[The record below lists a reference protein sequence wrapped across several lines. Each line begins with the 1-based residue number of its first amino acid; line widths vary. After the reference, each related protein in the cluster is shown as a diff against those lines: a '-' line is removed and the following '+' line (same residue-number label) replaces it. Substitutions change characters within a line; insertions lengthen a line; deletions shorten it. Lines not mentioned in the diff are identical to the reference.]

1 MRFLTCCLLTSAVVI
16 PAAANADALKLKPL
30 IDTRLRYENVD
41 QTGIAKKANA
51 LTARARLGLEAA
63 SGQFVF
69 LAEAEG
75 VLALDNNYFSGVNSK
90 SATYPIVADPQNV
103 ELNRVQLQYKG
114 LPKTIVTVGRQRINL
129 DDQRFVGSV
138 GWRQNE
144 QTFDAVRIENTYIKD
159 LKIDV
164 TYSWSDR
171 TIWGIDGGK
180 SGFTARPQSIDGDNV
195 FANAAYKTKYGL
207 ATAFYYR
214 VDEDEPVVALLRNSS
229 ATYGGRF
236 AGTYA
241 FSKIFKWNYAVSYAR
256 QTSNKT
262 NPLIYAADYYLVD
275 GSFDIKAF
283 KLGAGVEIL
292 GSDKSVTT
300 KATGLPLAGGFA
312 FQTPFATL
320 HKFQGWADK
329 FLTTPAQGI
338 VDYYGSIGYGWKKI
352 GVFDT
357 IAISA
362 IYHRFD
368 SDVGKINYGQ
378 EYDAQIV
385 AKVKKYT
392 FTAKYADY
400 ERKGI
405 ASFAGDADTKKFWL
419 SAEWAF

>member
-1 MRFLTCCLLTSAVVI
+1 MRFLTCCLLSSAVLV
-16 PAAANADALKLKPL
+16 PAAANADGLKPIL
-30 IDTRLRYENVD
+30 DTRLRYENVD
-41 QTGIAKKANA
+41 QTGLPKKAEA
-51 LTARARLGLEAA
+51 LTARARVGVEAT
-63 SGQFVF
+63 
-69 LAEAEG
+69 EG
-75 VLALDNNYFSGVNSK
+75 KFSAIVEIEGTAAITNDYFNGVNLK
-90 SATYPIVADPQNV
+90 SATYPIVADPANI
-103 ELNRVQLQYKG
+103 EFNRVQIQYKG
-114 LPKTIVTVGRQRINL
+114 LPKTVVTVGRQRINL

-171 TIWGIDGGK
+171 TIWGINGGEN
-180 SGFTARPQSIDGDNV
+180 GFTNRPQSIGGDNV

-214 VDEDEPVVALLRNSS
+214 VDEDESVVALLRNSS

-241 FSKIFKWNYAVSYAR
+241 FSKTFKWNYVVSYAR

-357 IAISA
+357 IGVSA
-362 IYHRFD
+362 VYHRFD

>member
-1 MRFLTCCLLTSAVVI
+1 MRFLTCCLLSSAVLI
-16 PAAANADALKLKPL
+16 PAAANADGLKPI
-30 IDTRLRYENVD
+30 IDTRFRYENVD
-41 QTGIAKKANA
+41 QTGVAKEANA
-51 LTARARLGLEAA
+51 LTARARVGVEAT
-63 SGQFVF
+63 
-69 LAEAEG
+69 EG
-75 VLALDNNYFSGVNSK
+75 KFSAIVEIEGTAALNGKYFNGVNRK
-90 SATYPIVADPQNV
+90 SAIYPIVADPENI
-103 ELNRVQLQYKG
+103 EFNRVQIQYKG
-114 LPKTIVTVGRQRINL
+114 LPKTVVTVGRQRINL
-129 DDQRFVGSV
+129 DDQRFVGAA

-144 QTFDAVRIENTYIKD
+144 QTFDAVRVENTYIKD
-159 LKIDV
+159 LKVDV

-171 TIWGIDGGK
+171 TIYGLNGGEN
-180 SGFTARPQSIDGDNV
+180 GFTNRPQSIDGDNV
-195 FANAAYKTKYGL
+195 FANAAYKTKYGT

-214 VDEDEPVVALLRNSS
+214 IDENEPVVALLRNSS

-241 FSKIFKWNYAVSYAR
+241 FSKTVKWNYAVSYAR

-262 NPLIYAADYYLVD
+262 NPLIYAADYYLAD

-283 KLGAGVEIL
+283 KLGAGVEVL
-292 GSDKSVTT
+292 GSDKTVTT
-300 KATGLPLAGGFA
+300 KATGLPFAGGFA

-338 VDYYGSIGYGWKKI
+338 VDYYGSAGYGWKKV
-352 GVFDT
+352 GPFDT
-357 IAISA
+357 IAVSA

-368 SDVGKINYGQ
+368 SDVGKINYGE

-405 ASFAGDADTKKFWL
+405 ASFTGDADTKKFWL